1 MRSAKNA
8 TPTFRFQRRV
18 GRQHRQCVV
27 LLTTLSLILAA
38 CGGPRPP
45 VGQIGN
51 VSGFLGVVAAD
62 EPNAALVA
70 RDALSAGGSAVDAA
84 VAAFFMLSVTYPAGA
99 GIGGGGICLVYDAT
113 TNIAETLEFLPASPA
128 DGGPYAVPGAV
139 RGMATLH
146 ARYGR
151 LRWEQLISPAESLAR
166 FGHSISRALSKR
178 LAAAE
183 DRVAANPELRAAF
196 MRPDGTLKGEGET
209 LIQVELAAALS
220 QIRSRGV
227 GDYYGGQAGRSFAAA
242 AQSAGG
248 KLTIDDLRNYRP
260 SWRQTRSQE
269 IGNLTLHTALPPPR
283 GGNILFDLVERLR
296 ASDDPTRP
304 DRLAA
309 AAAAAYGEIGAELPV
324 GGDAAVVVG
333 DRRGSAVACVFTM
346 HGEFGTG
353 RSAAGVMLAPNA
365 PEQAAYLSPLLAVNP
380 NVDQAFM
387 AAAASGGA
395 AAPVA
400 VARVVLGVLAAD
412 EALTAA
418 MAGPRAFNG
427 GAAPVAGTAAAGSD
441 GPADNIGRVQ
451 ALWCPAGLKR
461 QQERCTAAS
470 DPRGFGL
477 ALIGE

>member
-1 MRSAKNA
+1 M
-8 TPTFRFQRRV
+8 
-18 GRQHRQCVV
+18 
-27 LLTTLSLILAA
+27 LLAA

-51 VSGFLGVVAAD
+51 VSGFLGVVATD

-99 GIGGGGICLVYDAT
+99 GIGGGGICLVYDAAA
-113 TNIAETLEFLPASPA
+113 NVAETLEFLPASPA

-151 LRWEQLISPAESLAR
+151 LRWEQLVSPAESLAR
-166 FGHSISRALSKR
+166 FGHSISRALSRR
-178 LAAAE
+178 LETAE
-183 DRVAANPELRAAF
+183 NRVLASPELRAAF
-196 MRPDGTLKGEGET
+196 TRPDGTLKGEGET
-209 LIQVELAAALS
+209 LIQVELAATIS

-227 GDYYGGQAGRSFAAA
+227 GDYYGGQAGRSFVAAA
-242 AQSAGG
+242 RAAGSE
-248 KLTIDDLRNYRP
+248 LSIDDLRNYRP

-283 GGNILFDLVERLR
+283 GGNILFDLIAELR
-296 ASDDPTRP
+296 ASNDAPLTA
-304 DRLAA
+304 RLTAA
-309 AAAAAYGEIGAELPV
+309 AATAYGDAGAELPT
-324 GGDAAVVVG
+324 GGDAALVVG

-346 HGEFGTG
+346 QGAFGDG
-353 RSAAGVMLAPNA
+353 KMAGGVLLAPNA
-365 PEQAAYLSPLLAVNP
+365 PAQSAYLSPLLAVNP
-380 NVDQAFM
+380 NVDQTFM

-400 VARVVLGVLAAD
+400 VARVVLGVLTAD
-412 EALTAA
+412 EALSDAVAA
-418 MAGPRAFNG
+418 PRSQG
-427 GAAPVAGTAAAGSD
+427 GAAVAGTTVAE
-441 GPADNIGRVQ
+441 PADTIGRVQ
-451 ALWCPAGLKR
+451 ALWCPAGLRR
-461 QQERCTAAS
+461 QQERCTAAA
-470 DPRGFGL
+470 DRRGFGL